1 MAFFAP
7 MNNTSENI
15 DQIKSFSLKKKER
28 LSSKKII
35 DKLFAEGDS
44 ILQYPF
50 KMVFLKTELPAKQPV
65 QTGFTA
71 SKKLFKR
78 AVDRNRI
85 KRQLREAYRLN
96 KNIIYDEFTTGQL
109 AIFIIFIGKEIMDHK
124 PLEVAMKKGL
134 AKIKNKLT
142 KETT

>member
-1 MAFFAP
+1 MAFFAT

-50 KMVFLKTELPAKQPV
+50 KMVFLKTELPAINPV

-85 KRQLREAYRLN
+85 KRQIREAYRLN
-96 KNIIYDEFTTGQL
+96 KHIIYDEFTTGQL

-142 KETT
+142 KETP